1 MDVDSRP
8 SKRRR
13 VSDPDPESKPGTEET
28 PSPTRTRKPRKNTK
42 STAESEGAVNA
53 GTDAADKKE
62 DAAPA
67 QSTRR
72 SARIAVTGNSVVS
85 TSAGPPRPRVV
96 EGEDIQTS
104 SRSNNKRGRKA
115 NTSTAGTSSGK
126 KLVRKSSKSTT
137 TTTARRRKKK
147 EEEEKA
153 EEVEEGGNG
162 QLSEK
167 KKKEGVNGTRDV
179 WEVPCDREDED
190 ELAIA
195 QLVASNEAAMQL
207 QTELVEQ
214 VEVPPETVNG
224 TAYAEKFVSLCEEH
238 GLEPMVAPLG
248 EFILDKLNGKRL
260 IPLKGLDNE
269 YQTVFQLLEQTVV
282 AGEGNSLL
290 LLGARGSGK
299 TAVVDTAL
307 AALSKTNPDDFHIV
321 RLNGFLHTDDKI
333 ALREIW
339 QQLGREIDPQEDL
352 EKPSSYADTMA
363 SLLALLS
370 HPEEITGP
378 SLDENAITTT
388 KSVIIVLDEFDLFSY
403 HPRQTLLYNLFDIA
417 QAKKAPVAVLG
428 LTTKVEVTE
437 NLEKRVKSR
446 FSHRHVFLPR
456 PRSFVEFVDICMAS
470 LKVEVEEGLDSPLE
484 GEKGPILLDGWNS
497 YVQGLFDDADFA
509 PHLEQIYYRTKS
521 VQDFFSSALVPIA
534 SMAFSTVSGSQKPE
548 LPGIQSFASN
558 TLGCPD
564 PAPLPFTQLSGSTS
578 NVSLPLSLL
587 LTATRLTALH
597 ESAAT
602 AAASLTLSFAAVYTE
617 YVRLLTSAKAS
628 ASASGAAATPGRV
641 WGKES
646 AKEAWEKLV
655 EWGLV
660 MPANGYG
667 MGDGKMFRVE
677 VSFEEAVAALGSTG
691 AGALGRWWR
700 DG

>member
-1 MDVDSRP
+1 MESDSRP

-13 VSDPDPESKPGTEET
+13 VSNPDLDLEPERRES
-28 PSPTRTRKPRKNTK
+28 PSPTRTRKTRKDTK
-42 STAESEGAVNA
+42 PATEPESAANA
-53 GTDAADKKE
+53 GTEEAAEKKDDE
-62 DAAPA
+62 APS

-72 SARIAVTGNSVVS
+72 SARIRVTGNSVVS

-96 EGEDIQTS
+96 EEDTTQNS
-104 SRSNNKRGRKA
+104 KRSRKA
-115 NTSTAGTSSGK
+115 NISIAGSSSTK
-126 KLVRKSSKSTT
+126 KLARKSSKPTAATT
-137 TTTARRRKKK
+137 TTTTTTTGRKRKKEDK
-147 EEEEKA
+147 KDERD
-153 EEVEEGGNG
+153 GRLNG
-162 QLSEK
+162 
-167 KKKEGVNGTRDV
+167 KKEKEGANGTDDV
-179 WEVPCDREDED
+179 WEVPCDRENEDEDEDEDED

-195 QLVASNEAAMQL
+195 QLVANDAATQL
-207 QTELVEQ
+207 QTELGERI
-214 VEVPPETVNG
+214 EEPSETVNQP
-224 TAYAEKFVSLCEEH
+224 AYAEKFISLCEEH
-238 GLEPMVAPLG
+238 GLEPMLAPLG
-248 EFILDKLNGKRL
+248 EFILEKLNGKRL

-269 YQTVFQLLEQTVV
+269 YRTVFQLLEQTVV

-299 TAVVDTAL
+299 TAVVNTAL
-307 AALSKTNPDDFHIV
+307 AALSKTN
-321 RLNGFLHTDDKI
+321 DDKV
-333 ALREIW
+333 ALREILASSW
-339 QQLGREIDPQEDL
+339 GARLDPQEDL
-352 EKPSSYADTMA
+352 EKPPSYADTMA

-378 SLDENAITTT
+378 LPEENGMTTT
-388 KSVIIVLDEFDLFSY
+388 KSVVIVLDEFDLFSY

-470 LKVEVEEGLDSPLE
+470 LKVEGDEVDSCPLD
-484 GEKGPILLDGWNS
+484 GEKGPILLKGWNN
-497 YVQGLFDDADFA
+497 YIQDLFEDAEFA
-509 PHLEQIYYRTKS
+509 GHLEPIYYRSKS
-521 VQDFFSSALVPIA
+521 VRDFFRSALVPIT
-534 SMAFSTVSGSQKPE
+534 SMALGSVTGTKAE
-548 LPGIQSFASN
+548 LPGAQSFASN
-558 TLGCPD
+558 SLACPD

-597 ESAAT
+597 ESTAT
-602 AAASLTLSFAAVYTE
+602 AASHSLSFAAVYSE
-617 YVRLLTSAKAS
+617 YVRLLTAAKAS

-641 WGKES
+641 WGKEA

-660 MPANGYG
+660 LPANGYG
-667 MGDGKMFRVE
+667 MGDGKTFRVE

>member
-1 MDVDSRP
+1 MDADLRP

-13 VSDPDPESKPGTEET
+13 VSNPGPDPKLKTDK
-28 PSPTRTRKPRKNTK
+28 SPTTQGRKLRKNTK
-42 STAESEGAVNA
+42 VADESKETADAGAEQLE
-53 GTDAADKKE
+53 KKQ
-62 DAAPA
+62 DAAPT

-85 TSAGPPRPRVV
+85 TSAGPPRPRVTAD
-96 EGEDIQTS
+96 ENTQSLQRGSKRTRKTKAAATTS
-104 SRSNNKRGRKA
+104 PSAKKLPRK
-115 NTSTAGTSSGK
+115 SGK
-126 KLVRKSSKSTT
+126 SAAVLKS
-137 TTTARRRKKK
+137 KK
-147 EEEEKA
+147 EVEAQLAGEKQDSNDA
-153 EEVEEGGNG
+153 D
-162 QLSEK
+162 
-167 KKKEGVNGTRDV
+167 DV
-179 WEVPCDREDED
+179 WEVPCDNEVE
-190 ELAIA
+190 ELALA
-195 QLVASNEAAMQL
+195 QSMANDAAMQL
-207 QTELVEQ
+207 QQELGE
-214 VEVPPETVNG
+214 ELEESEATS
-224 TAYAEKFVSLCEEH
+224 YAEKFMSLCKHEN
-238 GLEPMVAPLG
+238 LEPLLEPLG
-248 EFILDKLNGKRL
+248 KIILEKLNGKRL
-260 IPLKGLDNE
+260 IPLKGLENE

-307 AALSKTNPDDFHIV
+307 SSLSKTNQDDFHVV

-339 QQLGREIDPQEDL
+339 QQLGREIGPQDDL
-352 EKPSSYADTMA
+352 EKPSSYADTMT

-378 SLDENAITTT
+378 SQDPNAITTT
-388 KSVIIVLDEFDLFSY
+388 KSVIIILDEFDLFSY

-428 LTTKVEVTE
+428 LTTKVDVTE

-446 FSHRHVFLPR
+446 FSHRYVFLPR
-456 PRSFVEFVDICMAS
+456 PRSFPEFVDICMSS
-470 LKVEVEEGLDSPLE
+470 LKIEAEELLGSTTDAFEKLLE
-484 GEKGPILLDGWNS
+484 GTKGNILLQGWNS
-497 YVQGLFDDADFA
+497 YIQDLFGDAEFTS
-509 PHLEQIYYRTKS
+509 HLQRIYYRTKCPRE
-521 VQDFFSSALVPIA
+521 FFSSALIPITTLALSSA
-534 SMAFSTVSGSQKPE
+534 SGKLETPNVK
-548 LPGIQSFASN
+548 SFRSN
-558 TLGCPD
+558 MLTCPD

-597 ESAAT
+597 EPSGNSGGAAT
-602 AAASLTLSFAAVYTE
+602 IASLTLSFPAVYTE

-641 WGKES
+641 WGKEP

-660 MPANGYG
+660 MPVSGYG

-677 VSFEEAVAALGSTG
+677 VSFEEAVAALGTSG

>member
-1 MDVDSRP
+1 MGSDSRP

-13 VSDPDPESKPGTEET
+13 VSNPDLDPEQERRES
-28 PSPTRTRKPRKNTK
+28 PSPTRTRKTRKNNIPATEPE
-42 STAESEGAVNA
+42 STANA
-53 GTDAADKKE
+53 GTEEVAEKKDDE
-62 DAAPA
+62 APS

-72 SARIAVTGNSVVS
+72 SARIKVTGNSVVS

-96 EGEDIQTS
+96 EEEDTQNRKRSRKTKTS
-104 SRSNNKRGRKA
+104 IAGSS
-115 NTSTAGTSSGK
+115 STK
-126 KLVRKSSKSTT
+126 KLARKSSKPTAATT
-137 TTTARRRKKK
+137 TTTTTTTTGRKNKK
-147 EEEEKA
+147 EDKQDERDGRLK
-153 EEVEEGGNG
+153 GKK
-162 QLSEK
+162 EK
-167 KKKEGVNGTRDV
+167 KGVSGTDDV
-179 WEVPCDREDED
+179 WEVPCDRENEDED

-195 QLVASNEAAMQL
+195 QLVANDAAMQL
-207 QTELVEQ
+207 QTEL
-214 VEVPPETVNG
+214 EVPPETVNQP
-224 TAYAEKFVSLCEEH
+224 AYAEEFISLCEEH
-238 GLEPMVAPLG
+238 GLEPMLAPLG
-248 EFILDKLNGKRL
+248 EFILEKLNGKRL

-269 YQTVFQLLEQTVV
+269 YRTVFQLLEQTVV

-299 TAVVDTAL
+299 TAVVNTAL
-307 AALSKTNPDDFHIV
+307 AALSKTNADDFHIV
-321 RLNGFLHTDDKI
+321 RLNGFLHTDDKV

-339 QQLGREIDPQEDL
+339 QQLGREIDPQDDL

-378 SLDENAITTT
+378 LPEENGMTTT
-388 KSVIIVLDEFDLFSY
+388 KSVVIVLDEFDLFSY

-446 FSHRHVFLPR
+446 FSHRRVFLPR

-470 LKVEVEEGLDSPLE
+470 LKIEGDEVDSCPLD
-484 GEKGPILLDGWNS
+484 GEKGPILLKGWNN
-497 YVQGLFDDADFA
+497 YIQDLFEDAEFA
-509 PHLEQIYYRTKS
+509 RHLEPIYYRSKS
-521 VQDFFSSALVPIA
+521 VRDFFRSALVPIT
-534 SMAFSTVSGSQKPE
+534 SMALGSVAGTKAE
-548 LPGIQSFASN
+548 LPGTQSFASN
-558 TLGCPD
+558 SLACPD
-564 PAPLPFTQLSGSTS
+564 PAPLPFTQLSGSSS

-597 ESAAT
+597 ESTATATAT
-602 AAASLTLSFAAVYTE
+602 AASLSLSFAAVYSE
-617 YVRLLTSAKAS
+617 YVRLLTVAKAS

-641 WGKES
+641 WGKEA

-655 EWGLV
+655 DWGLV
-660 MPANGYG
+660 LLVNGYG

>member
-1 MDVDSRP
+1 MESDSRP

-13 VSDPDPESKPGTEET
+13 VFNPDLDPEPERGEC
-28 PSPTRTRKPRKNTK
+28 PSPTRTRKTRKNTK
-42 STAESEGAVNA
+42 HVTEPKSAANA
-53 GTDAADKKE
+53 GTEEAAEKKNDE
-62 DAAPA
+62 ALS

-72 SARIAVTGNSVVS
+72 SARIRVTGNSVVS

-96 EGEDIQTS
+96 EEEDTQIS
-104 SRSNNKRGRKA
+104 KRDRKA
-115 NTSTAGTSSGK
+115 KTSIAGSSSTK
-126 KLVRKSSKSTT
+126 KLARKLSKPASATT
-137 TTTARRRKKK
+137 TTTKTTTGRKGKK
-147 EEEEKA
+147 ED
-153 EEVEEGGNG
+153 
-162 QLSEK
+162 K
-167 KKKEGVNGTRDV
+167 KDERDGRLKGKKEKEGVSGTDDV
-179 WEVPCDREDED
+179 WEVPCDRENEDED

-195 QLVASNEAAMQL
+195 QLVANDAAMQL
-207 QTELVEQ
+207 QAELGERTEE
-214 VEVPPETVNG
+214 PPERVNQP
-224 TAYAEKFVSLCEEH
+224 AYAEKFLTLCEEH
-238 GLEPMVAPLG
+238 GLEPMLAPLG
-248 EFILDKLNGKRL
+248 EFILEKLNGKRL

-269 YQTVFQLLEQTVV
+269 YRTVFQLLEQTVV

-299 TAVVDTAL
+299 TAVVNTAL
-307 AALSKTNPDDFHIV
+307 AALSKTNADDFHIV
-321 RLNGFLHTDDKI
+321 RLNGFLHTDDKV

-378 SLDENAITTT
+378 LPEENGMTTT
-388 KSVIIVLDEFDLFSY
+388 KSVVIVLDEFDLFSY

-428 LTTKVEVTE
+428 LTTKVEATE

-470 LKVEVEEGLDSPLE
+470 LKVEGDEVDSCPLD
-484 GEKGPILLDGWNS
+484 GEKGPILLKGWNS
-497 YVQGLFDDADFA
+497 YIQDLFEDAEFA
-509 PHLEQIYYRTKS
+509 GHLEPIYYRSKS
-521 VQDFFSSALVPIA
+521 VRDFFRSALVPIT
-534 SMAFSTVSGSQKPE
+534 SMALGSVTGTKAE
-548 LPGIQSFASN
+548 LPSTQSFASN
-558 TLGCPD
+558 SLACPD

-597 ESAAT
+597 ESMATATAT
-602 AAASLTLSFAAVYTE
+602 AASLSLSFAAVYSE
-617 YVRLLTSAKAS
+617 YVRLLTAAKAS

-641 WGKES
+641 WGKEA

-660 MPANGYG
+660 LPVNGYG